1 MKQIMQFF
9 LLKKPVTFTAVL
21 LCMLMALSLTVLA
34 QDAAPAPEGGAAEQE
49 MTAEIPKA
57 PTPVPV
63 DEQKFIYN
71 SHGMRDPFVSLLIDR
86 ELDPGK
92 AGLAAMKISE
102 IKIQGVQIGLGKVA
116 IVLGTDGK
124 AYNMEVGQTL
134 LDGKCV
140 AIEGRKVVF
149 EKVILDP
156 FGREKDKQTIELY
169 LH

>member
-1 MKQIMQFF
+1 MKRMKQYRICTM
-9 LLKKPVTFTAVL
+9 PTAFSVL
-21 LCMLMALSLTVLA
+21 LLSVLWVASGSVMA
-34 QDAAPAPEGGAAEQE
+34 QEPAPPAAETQAETGE
-49 MTAEIPKA
+49 MAEIPKA
-57 PTPVPV
+57 PTPVPEE
-63 DEQKFIYN
+63 EQKFIYN
-71 SHGMRDPFVSLLIDR
+71 SQGMRDPFVSLLIDNR
-86 ELDPGK
+86 LDPGK
-92 AGLAAMKISE
+92 AGLGAMKISE
-102 IKIQGVQIGLGKVA
+102 IKLQGIQIGLGKVA

-124 AYNMEVGQTL
+124 AYSMEVGQSL